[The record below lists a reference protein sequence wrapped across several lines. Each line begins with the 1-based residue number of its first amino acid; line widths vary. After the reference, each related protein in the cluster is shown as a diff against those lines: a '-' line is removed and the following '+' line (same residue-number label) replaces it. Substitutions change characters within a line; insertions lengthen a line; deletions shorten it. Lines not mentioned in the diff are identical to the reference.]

1 MKDIKC
7 IIFDCDGV
15 LVDSEVIGNQVLLSM
30 ASEFGLEMNLE
41 DAYKHFNG
49 RSLQDCFLQIEKI
62 INQKLPVNF
71 ESEYRKKSFEAFK
84 NELLPVEGVKQ
95 FIDNLTIPF
104 CVASSGPVE
113 KIVLNLTTV
122 GLIDKFENKIFS
134 AYQINS
140 WKPEPDLF
148 LYAAKE
154 MGFTIDECMVIED
167 SRAGVIAAKKGGFK
181 VYGLANKHNEQELR
195 EEGAIVFYSFK
206 ELENILSN

>member
-1 MKDIKC
+1 MKNIKC

-15 LVDSEVIGNQVLLSM
+15 LVDSEAIGNKVLLSM
-30 ASEFGLEMNLE
+30 ASAFGFEMDIE

-49 RSLQDCFLQIEKI
+49 RSLKVCFSQIEKI
-62 INQKLPVNF
+62 IDQKLPDNF

-84 NELLPVEGVKQ
+84 NELLPVDGVKE
-95 FIDNLTIPF
+95 FIHNLNIPF

-113 KIVLNLTTV
+113 KIELNLTTV

-134 AYQINS
+134 AYRINS

-148 LYAAKE
+148 LFAAKE
-154 MGFTIDECMVIED
+154 MGFEIDECIVIED
-167 SRAGVIAAKKGGFK
+167 SRAGVIAANKGGFK

-206 ELENILSN
+206 ELENMLSN